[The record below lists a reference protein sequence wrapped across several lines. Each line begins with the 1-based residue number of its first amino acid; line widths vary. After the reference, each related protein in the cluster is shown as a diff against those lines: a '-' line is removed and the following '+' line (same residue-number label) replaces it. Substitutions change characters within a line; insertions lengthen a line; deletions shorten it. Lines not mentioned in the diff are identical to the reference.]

1 MLIIVNVTDTISD
14 LANDLNCS
22 LNCTKNKNLPQNFK
36 TLLEWKGCGAFD
48 RLTAADSSSHNT
60 FLTAELHP
68 SLCQMTFFL
77 SFSFQKRKVWRA
89 HFMQW
94 LTGCVGFFLKLLLSL
109 FVSRRACLKKCELTS
124 PTCSICCVEKTKT
137 CCFPVDSMT
146 CTSSGPSL
154 TLTFALLI
162 SVVFCC
168 GEHCTGRRRSEKQ
181 VAYFLNRWTRRETH
195 TFGCRFKKH
204 GSAAKL
210 LLK

>member
-1 MLIIVNVTDTISD
+1 MKGLWYVWSSNSSWF
-14 LANDLNCS
+14 L
-22 LNCTKNKNLPQNFK
+22 LPQHLPDSR
-36 TLLEWKGCGAFD
+36 TAP
-48 RLTAADSSSHNT
+48 LTVSDDI
-60 FLTAELHP
+60 
-68 SLCQMTFFL
+68 
-77 SFSFQKRKVWRA
+77 FSFFQLSEKKS
-89 HFMQW
+89 
-94 LTGCVGFFLKLLLSL
+94 LTCPLHAMIDWMCRVFFLKLLLSL

-137 CCFPVDSMT
+137 CCFPVDSTT

-168 GEHCTGRRRSEKQ
+168 REHCAGRRRSEKQ